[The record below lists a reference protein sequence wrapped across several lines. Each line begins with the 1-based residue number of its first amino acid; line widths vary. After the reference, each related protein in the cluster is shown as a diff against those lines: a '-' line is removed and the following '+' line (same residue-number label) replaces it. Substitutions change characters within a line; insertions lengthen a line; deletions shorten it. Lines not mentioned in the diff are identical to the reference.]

1 MRSRSRRRISIWAT
15 DAVRRRLRCL
25 RAVSNDRHVL
35 AAAIRTGAQ
44 LIVTANLKDFPSEAL
59 NTFGIEAVHPDTFV
73 EQQMGLREEVIVG
86 VAQRQ
91 RAALKNP
98 PLTAADFLDKLAAQ
112 GLVVTADRLRAFE
125 SLI

>member
-1 MRSRSRRRISIWAT
+1 M
-15 DAVRRRLRCL
+15 
-25 RAVSNDRHVL
+25 L